1 MNEVA
6 ILGAGELGG
15 AIADA
20 LARRDTAREVRIV
33 DEGSIAAGKA
43 LDIMQSSPIE
53 GFATRV
59 SAAADVTAAAGAA
72 IFVVAD
78 RARGGEWQGE
88 AAVAL
93 LNRLAQI
100 GSRGL
105 IVCAGATQREMVD
118 VGVRELHIAPA
129 RLFGCAPEALAS
141 AARAIVAVEADAS
154 PNDVALTVMGVP
166 PSHVLLPWEDAA
178 IGCAAATSVLDV
190 PTRRRI
196 AARVA
201 VLWPPGPLALAAA
214 AVKAIDA
221 VLGRSR
227 ARVSCFVG
235 PGTIGRV
242 PMRTI
247 ALPVRLG
254 QDGVAEVEL
263 PALTVADRVALDNA
277 LADV

>member
-33 DEGSIAAGKA
+33 DEGSVGAGKA
-43 LDIMQSSPIE
+43 LDIMQSSAIE
-53 GFATRV
+53 RFATRV
-59 SAAADVTAAAGAA
+59 SAATDVTAAAGAA
-72 IFVVAD
+72 IFVIAD

-88 AAVAL
+88 AALAL

-105 IVCAGATQREMVD
+105 IVCAGAMQREIVD
-118 VGVRELHIAPA
+118 VGVRELHIPPS

-141 AARAIVAVEADAS
+141 AARAMVAVEADAS
-154 PNDVALTVMGVP
+154 PRDVALTVMGVP
-166 PSHVLLPWEDAA
+166 PSQVLLPWEDAA
-178 IGCAAATSVLDV
+178 IGGAAATSVLDV
-190 PTRRRI
+190 PARRRI

-221 VLGRSR
+221 ILGRSR

-235 PGTIGRV
+235 PGTVGRA

-254 QDGVAEVEL
+254 QDGVAEIDL
-263 PALTVADRVALDNA
+263 PVLTVADRVALDNA
-277 LADV
+277 LFDA